1 MLKIQLVSGNGDII
15 KEAFSED
22 RVYLGYK
29 GNLDDGAL
37 VRIINSN
44 PGEYLWVKINKCID
58 KSLVYFKGT
67 EMNYEFPFTEE
78 AKVAY
83 PIGSFEGDRHYFSVE
98 RPSKEEL
105 KQYRNVA
112 LNPSDQKNAIGV
124 YPHALA
130 NVETR
135 NESVFFASNA
145 IDGVCVTDGH
155 GRWPYQSWGINKQ
168 RDAEI
173 TVDFGREV
181 LINKIGLFLRADY
194 PHDSYWTSVKL
205 SLSNGEEMIFKTT
218 NSPEC
223 QYFDI
228 PESKVE
234 WIKLSNLIKNDDE
247 SEFPALTQIE
257 AWGWI
262 DLEK

>member
-1 MLKIQLVSGNGDII
+1 MLSIQLVSGSGEII
-15 KEAFSED
+15 KEASNEE
-22 RVYLGYK
+22 RVFLGYK
-29 GNLDDGAL
+29 GVLEAGVK
-37 VRIINSN
+37 VRIVNSN
-44 PGEYLWVKINKCID
+44 PGEYLWVKVNKCLD
-58 KSLVYFKGT
+58 KSLVYFKSR
-67 EMNYEFPFTEE
+67 EMNYEYPFTEE

-83 PIGSFEGDRHYFSVE
+83 PIGAFEGDRHYFSVE
-98 RPSKEEL
+98 KPTEEEL

-112 LNPSDQKNAIGV
+112 LNLVDQKNAVDV
-124 YPHALA
+124 YPHAGA

-145 IDGVCVTDGH
+145 IDGICVTDGH

-168 RDAEI
+168 KDAEI
-173 TVDFGREV
+173 TIHFGRKV

-205 SLSNGEEMIFKTT
+205 TLSTGESLNLETT
-218 NSPEC
+218 NSPDG

-228 PESKVE
+228 SNHEVE
-234 WIKLSNLIKNDDE
+234 WIKLSDLMKNQDE

-257 AWGWI
+257 AYGY
-262 DLEK
+262 LNY

>member
-1 MLKIQLVSGNGDII
+1 MLSIQLISGNGEVI
-15 KEAFSED
+15 KEAYHED
-22 RVYLGYK
+22 RVFLGYK
-29 GNLDDGAL
+29 GVLDEGAS

-44 PGEYLWVKINKCID
+44 PGEYLWVKVNKCLD
-58 KSLVYFKGT
+58 KSLVYFKNT
-67 EMNYEFPFTEE
+67 EINYEFPFTEE

-83 PIGSFEGDRHYFSVE
+83 PIGAFEGDRHYFSVE
-98 RPSKEEL
+98 KPTEEEL

-112 LNPSDQKNAIGV
+112 LNPADQKNAIDV
-124 YPHALA
+124 YPHAVA

-145 IDGVCVTDGH
+145 IDGICVTDGH

-168 RDAEI
+168 KDAEI
-173 TVDFGREV
+173 TIHFGKKV
-181 LINKIGLFLRADY
+181 SINKIGLFLRADY

-205 SLSNGEEMIFKTT
+205 TLSTDKIINLKTT
-218 NSPEC
+218 NSPEG

-228 PESKVE
+228 PTCTVE
-234 WIKLSNLIKNDDE
+234 WIKLSDLIKNEDE

-257 AWGWI
+257 AWGW
-262 DLEK
+262 L